1 MIFVL
6 ALVAMSLFG
15 IKGVN
20 AENLSYE
27 NTNYYF
33 YRMGKPKDYSGP
45 LKKYTIDNSIGYC
58 IEPGEI
64 EGTVYSKG
72 SIDNYGFTSTQKEN
86 IKLYAYYGYGYK
98 NHKNI
103 NYLAAAQSLIW
114 KEILGQDTKVIF
126 SSEVMGKGTI
136 YDVSRYEEEIKYLAS
151 RYRVKPSFSGK
162 TIDVK
167 INEETS
173 IEDAN
178 KVLNDYEVIN
188 NNNVRIENNKII
200 YTKKNTAEEMIILR
214 QKSNYNKM
222 YFVYTGN
229 GQDILTEGNIDFNS
243 VVLKLT
249 ASPGSIEIT
258 KIDEETNKPLANAEF
273 GIYDSED
280 NLIVSLLT
288 DEEGKAMY
296 DKFKDIGKYYIKELS
311 APEGYKLDEKK
322 YEFEINDSDIHK
334 ITLKNGKIIVKKEE
348 KPEIPK
354 KQIEE
359 LPENPKT
366 YDRTLFYKIDIIIS
380 IILLFVLKLFF
391 KFDKIS

>member
-6 ALVAMSLFG
+6 TLVVISLYG
-15 IKGVN
+15 IKGVK

-33 YRMGKPKDYSGP
+33 YRIGKPKDYSGP
-45 LKKYTIDNSIGYC
+45 LKKYTINNSIGYC

-72 SIDNYGFTSTQKEN
+72 SLDNYGFTNTQKEN

-98 NHKNI
+98 NHQNI

-136 YDVSRYEEEIKYLAS
+136 YDVSSYENEIKNLAS

-167 INEETS
+167 LNEETS
-173 IEDAN
+173 IEDTN
-178 KVLNDYEVIN
+178 KVLNDYEVVNTN
-188 NNNVRIENNKII
+188 NARIGNNKII
-200 YTKKNTAEEMIILR
+200 VTKKNTNEEMIILR
-214 QKSNYNKM
+214 QKSYYNKM
-222 YFVYTGN
+222 YFVYTGE
-229 GQDILTEGNIDFNS
+229 GQDILTEGNIDFND
-243 VVLKLT
+243 VVFKLT
-249 ASPGSIEIT
+249 SKPGSVEIT
-258 KIDEETNKPLANAEF
+258 KIDEETNKPLSNAEF
-273 GIYDSED
+273 GIYDAKD

-288 DEEGKAMY
+288 DEEGKAVY
-296 DKFKDIGKYYIKELS
+296 DSFKDIGKYYIKELS
-311 APEGYKLDEKK
+311 APEGYKLDDKK
-322 YEFEINDSDIHK
+322 YEFELNDSNIHK
-334 ITLKNGKIIVKKEE
+334 ITIKNGKIIVKKE
-348 KPEIPK
+348 KPTKE
-354 KQIEE
+354 IEE

-366 YDRTLFYKIDIIIS
+366 YY
-380 IILLFVLKLFF
+380 
-391 KFDKIS
+391 

>member
-6 ALVAMSLFG
+6 TLVVISLYG
-15 IKGVN
+15 IKGVK

-33 YRMGKPKDYSGP
+33 YRIGKPKDYSGP
-45 LKKYTIDNSIGYC
+45 LKKYTINNSIGYC

-72 SIDNYGFTSTQKEN
+72 SLDNYGFTNTQKEN

-98 NHKNI
+98 NHQNI

-136 YDVSRYEEEIKYLAS
+136 YDVSSYENEIKNLAS

-167 INEETS
+167 LNEETS
-173 IEDAN
+173 IEDTN
-178 KVLNDYEVIN
+178 KVLNDYEVVNTN
-188 NNNVRIENNKII
+188 NARIGNNKII
-200 YTKKNTAEEMIILR
+200 VTKKNTNEEMIILR
-214 QKSNYNKM
+214 QKSYYNKM
-222 YFVYTGN
+222 YFVYTGE
-229 GQDILTEGNIDFNS
+229 GQDILTEGNIDFND
-243 VVLKLT
+243 VVFKLT
-249 ASPGSIEIT
+249 SKPGSVEIT
-258 KIDEETNKPLANAEF
+258 KIDEETNKPLSNAEF
-273 GIYDSED
+273 GIYDAKD

-288 DEEGKAMY
+288 DEEGKAVY
-296 DKFKDIGKYYIKELS
+296 DSFKDIGKYYIKELS
-311 APEGYKLDEKK
+311 APEGYKLDDKK
-322 YEFEINDSDIHK
+322 YEFELNDSNIHK
-334 ITLKNGKIIVKKEE
+334 ITIKNGKIIVKKE
-348 KPEIPK
+348 KPTKE
-354 KQIEE
+354 IEE

-366 YDRTLFYKIDIIIS
+366 YDRTAFYKIDLIIS
-380 IILLFVLKLFF
+380 IALLFVLKHFI